1 VSEDTTPYATA
12 LGPAADDLLATLGVP
27 VREAVILS
35 TLRSPATR
43 RLCYRV
49 ELEDGRVVKLRRS
62 STVAKAQAYAR
73 LIAVLAEPRL
83 ARVWAHRDD
92 LTLEEWV
99 PGTSLDRVE
108 LRERHLVAAA
118 ELLGALHATSGLG
131 DGPLPRAVPTQPT
144 ADALE
149 ADLRALRDTGAID
162 ASLAARLRTAAARH
176 DPRVASAGILHT
188 DLCPENLVLDAR
200 GALRAV
206 DNEGMTLG
214 PTGFDLARVWYRW
227 PMSGPQ
233 WGAFVDAYARL
244 VDPAPALA
252 HFMFWKVA
260 AVLKSARIRVTQ
272 RTPRA
277 EVPLLRLASLADES

>member
-1 VSEDTTPYATA
+1 M
-12 LGPAADDLLATLGVP
+12 
-27 VREAVILS
+27 
-35 TLRSPATR
+35 
-43 RLCYRV
+43 
-49 ELEDGRVVKLRRS
+49 
-62 STVAKAQAYAR
+62 
-73 LIAVLAEPRL
+73 
-83 ARVWAHRDD
+83 
-92 LTLEEWV
+92 
-99 PGTSLDRVE
+99 
-108 LRERHLVAAA
+108 AAA

-131 DGPLPRAVPTQPT
+131 DGPLPRAVSTQPT

-176 DPRVASAGILHT
+176 DPRVARAGILHT

-227 PMSGPQ
+227 PMSRPE

-244 VDPAPALA
+244 VDPTPALA
-252 HFMFWKVA
+252 HFAFWKVA

-277 EVPLLRLASLADES
+277 EVPLRQLASLADES